1 MEQTNEKR
9 KILRTAAECAAAFAA
24 AALFVLCMA
33 VMLGFAPFGENTV
46 NYKDG
51 VIQYLDFFAYYKR
64 LLSGEASLLYTFE
77 KTLGGGNIAVF
88 SYYLASPFNLL
99 AVFFTQEQI
108 PALFTVLTLCKAATA
123 AATFTL
129 YLRIRFPR
137 MKPVPAVCLAL
148 CYALGQY
155 TFSQASNTMWLDG
168 IYMLPL
174 ILLGTYRL
182 VQNRRK
188 KLLLILSVAAS
199 ILFNWYSAG
208 INCMFCILY
217 YIYEDASENRF
228 GGIKAYIGRALP
240 FIGCLALGV
249 LLSACLFLPTLLAL
263 RGGRAGFDVLDII
276 ALLGNYV
283 ENMFTAVTNFR
294 VGGTSEQGSVSLY
307 CGYFALIGMG
317 AYFFT
322 QAEKGRKRN
331 ASAVFLLFTVLLFY
345 VSVFIFAFSLFKSG
359 SKVAAEDIKNPK
371 EFMFDMYMGGAILH
385 ATNHVG
391 ITTLEYL
398 FTDEELAQLA
408 KCSTMRRYILTGPSE
423 RFLEN
428 ILDTSR
434 PLLRNVIETADRAIA
449 KGDEQATLRFAHD
462 VNLIPFIAL
471 MGIREGSYV
480 SDDYASV
487 PANWLASRV
496 SPMGTNVQLIFF
508 RNKKGDILVKVL
520 FCEREQVLDEKAGA
534 PVNGVYYR
542 WTDLKKY
549 LESKL

>member
-1 MEQTNEKR
+1 MTNMEAILVRVSNR
-9 KILRTAAECAAAFAA
+9 K
-24 AALFVLCMA
+24 
-33 VMLGFAPFGENTV
+33 
-46 NYKDG
+46 
-51 VIQYLDFFAYYKR
+51 YLDRSLTEDEISQLHKMIAVANQASGLRMQLITDHPEVFSSRGGKKSRVECRSTVVPRCILSMASFVEELSR
-64 LLSGEASLLYTFE
+64 LAPDTEITMEAS
-77 KTLGGGNIAVF
+77 KANA
-88 SYYLASPFNLL
+88 YYLAP
-99 AVFFTQEQI
+99 
-108 PALFTVLTLCKAATA
+108 
-123 AATFTL
+123 
-129 YLRIRFPR
+129 
-137 MKPVPAVCLAL
+137 
-148 CYALGQY
+148 YASL
-155 TFSQASNTMWLDG
+155 N
-168 IYMLPL
+168 
-174 ILLGTYRL
+174 
-182 VQNRRK
+182 
-188 KLLLILSVAAS
+188 S
-199 ILFNWYSAG
+199 I
-208 INCMFCILY
+208 
-217 YIYEDASENRF
+217 
-228 GGIKAYIGRALP
+228 K
-240 FIGCLALGV
+240 
-249 LLSACLFLPTLLAL
+249 
-263 RGGRAGFDVLDII
+263 
-276 ALLGNYV
+276 
-283 ENMFTAVTNFR
+283 
-294 VGGTSEQGSVSLY
+294 GTSKPLSDSVRR
-307 CGYFALIGMG
+307 ANMPDPERLI
-317 AYFFT
+317 A
-322 QAEKGRKRN
+322 
-331 ASAVFLLFTVLLFY
+331 
-345 VSVFIFAFSLFKSG
+345 SLFKSG

-520 FCEREQVLDEKAGA
+520 FCEREQVLDEKAGT